1 MQLSQSEEKADVP
14 QAQLDRAAAREYA
27 CRTKVKDMN
36 LGNHRSAYKTLGKL
50 DGRYKESL
58 QRMGYGRRL
67 TCAHACKRSCE
78 GLHSNCKGSHSI
90 VLQ

>member
-1 MQLSQSEEKADVP
+1 MQLSQSEEKMALP
-14 QAQLDRAAAREYA
+14 QAQLDRAAALEYA

-58 QRMGYGRRL
+58 QMMGYGRRL
-67 TCAHACKRSCE
+67 TRTRAR
-78 GLHSNCKGSHSI
+78 
-90 VLQ
+90 LQT

>member
-1 MQLSQSEEKADVP
+1 MRKSNALNAGLRFYTEPVMQLSQSEEKMALP
-14 QAQLDRAAAREYA
+14 QAQLDRAAALEYA

-58 QRMGYGRRL
+58 QRMGYGR
-67 TCAHACKRSCE
+67 
-78 GLHSNCKGSHSI
+78 
-90 VLQ
+90 

>member
-1 MQLSQSEEKADVP
+1 MQLAHSEEKTALP
-14 QAQLDRAAAREYA
+14 TAQLDRAAALEYA

-50 DGRYKESL
+50 DGRYRESL

-67 TCAHACKRSCE
+67 TRTRARM
-78 GLHSNCKGSHSI
+78 LT
-90 VLQ
+90 